1 MSHFTII
8 KTKIKDRECLIE
20 SLLNLNYIVRENVPV
35 LGYSGRKTHGDVVV
49 KTGKPYDVG
58 FNRDPENI
66 YQMVADW
73 YGARRA
79 IGRSEFEFLGEVQQE
94 YSTNK
99 VIRSVK
105 AKGYSVQSRRETETG
120 EIQLVVVKRGWR

>member
-8 KTKIKDRECLIE
+8 KTQIKDRECLIE
-20 SLLNLNYIVRENVPV
+20 ALLNLNYVVKENVPI
-35 LGYSGRKTHGDVVV
+35 LGYAGRKTRGDVVV
-49 KTGKPYDVG
+49 KTGKQYDVG
-58 FNRDPENI
+58 FNRCPEEI

-79 IGRSEFEFLGEVQQE
+79 VGRSESEFLGEVQRE
-94 YSTNK
+94 YSTIK

-105 AKGYSVQSRRETETG
+105 AKGYSIQSRTEAETG
-120 EIQLVVVKRGWR
+120 EIHLVAVKRGWQ